1 MGLFDRL
8 FRRRR
13 RDDGPGAWQ
22 SDTTAAAAYPASGV
36 GAVQDSGR
44 DGKGDEGSGEIDP
57 SVQNIQV
64 GEEGS
69 SQQID
74 VGDSGGGDSGGGGG
88 DGGGG
93 GNGGG
98 GGE

>member
-1 MGLFDRL
+1 MALFDRL

-22 SDTTAAAAYPASGV
+22 SDTSAATAYPTSSA

-44 DGKGDEGSGEIDP
+44 DGNGDDGRGEVDP

-69 SQQID
+69 SQQIE

>member
-1 MGLFDRL
+1 MALFDRL

-13 RDDGPGAWQ
+13 RDDGAWQ
-22 SDTTAAAAYPASGV
+22 SDTTAATAYPTSSA

-44 DGKGDEGSGEIDP
+44 DGRGDDGSGEVDP

-74 VGDSGGGDSGGGGG
+74 NSDSGGGDSGGG